1 MSGQVS
7 LATGTRATRAL
18 ACRVALSAL
27 LLASSLPAA
36 GEPAGPRDQDPPSL
50 ATSGA
55 RLESFCVLPTRQRP
69 APEPSD
75 FLRLTPFT
83 ELEPNNTQATANFI
97 GLGFDPGEDPE
108 YDVSGTLTAGD
119 IDFFSFDVLPGDVLG
134 VNRQGVGSLLQLL
147 DPAGA
152 LFIGSSAD
160 NTFIY
165 PVASPLPG
173 GGGRAFA
180 WVVDAPGTLALRVSG
195 GTGAYTLQVRLFRP
209 GLQDEVLGTH
219 QTLFVD
225 FDGATIN
232 AQAIFGQGSTNAV
245 LSPLSSFLAGWGLTA
260 GDENAVIDAVLA
272 VVAENIDDDVKLLG
286 ANGDFEA
293 SGIHG
298 QFDVEILNSR
308 DHADP
313 FGQPNVSRLIV
324 GGTISQLG
332 ISTIGIAESIDP
344 GNYEAGET
352 AVILLDLLSAPAPN
366 PNSLNTIPR
375 APGVPILDLI
385 GVGVGN
391 ITAHEAGHYIGNWHT
406 NRLNAFPC
414 IMDSGGSMAN
424 ITGIG
429 PDGTF
434 GTADDID
441 VDFIN
446 DQFATNEGFTGTE
459 HTLQV
464 VSFGCSTG
472 MVSQCGNG
480 VIDPF
485 EVCDA
490 PDLGG
495 QTCVDHGFE
504 MGTLG
509 CAADCSAFDTSGCFN
524 CRTGLTSGSWN
535 QATLSTNGA
544 FSGTLF
550 DPFGVGVYKIH
561 GSTTASGRLSAT
573 LSDGLAPDPDYY
585 VRGSWTYTFPPTHG
599 SWGGYIYT
607 SPLSTTSVGKISG
620 TFRDDPAFPVIG
632 TFGGEW
638 KICP

>member
-1 MSGQVS
+1 MSDRTFPTTQAGRVV
-7 LATGTRATRAL
+7 LA
-18 ACRVALSAL
+18 AL
-27 LLASSLPAA
+27 LLAAICAAPASPQT
-36 GEPAGPRDQDPPSL
+36 GRPGSPND
-50 ATSGA
+50 

-69 APEPSD
+69 APEPTP
-75 FLRLTPFT
+75 FIRLTPFT

-97 GLGFDPGEDPE
+97 GLGFDPGEDSE
-108 YDVSGTLTAGD
+108 YDVSGSLTAGD
-119 IDFFSFDVLPGDVLG
+119 LDFFSFDLLPGDVLG
-134 VNRQGVGSLLQLL
+134 ANRVGTGGSLLQLL
-147 DPAGA
+147 DPAGV
-152 LFIGSSAD
+152 LLIGSAVD

-173 GGGRAFA
+173 GGGRALA
-180 WVVDAPGTLALRVSG
+180 WVVDAPGTYAFRVSG
-195 GTGAYTLQVRLFRP
+195 TAAAYTVQLRLFRP

-225 FDGATIN
+225 FDGALIN
-232 AQAIFGQGSTNAV
+232 AQAIFGTGNPNAN
-245 LSPLSSFLAGWGLTA
+245 LSPLSAFLAGWGLTA
-260 GDENAVIDAVLA
+260 ADEDAVIDAILA
-272 VVAENIDDDVKLLG
+272 VVAENIDDDVAALG

-293 SGIHG
+293 TGIHG

-308 DHADP
+308 DHPDP

-324 GGTISQLG
+324 GGTIAQLG

-424 ITGIG
+424 ITGLG
-429 PDGTF
+429 PDGIF

-480 VIDPF
+480 MIDPF

-504 MGTLG
+504 AGTLA

-524 CRTGLTSGSWN
+524 CRTGTTSGQWN
-535 QATLSTNGA
+535 QATASTNGTI
-544 FSGTLF
+544 SGTLF
-550 DPFGVGVYKIH
+550 DPFLVGVYKFH
-561 GSTTASGRLSAT
+561 GTTTTTGRLSGT
-573 LSDGLAPDPDYY
+573 LSDGVAPDPDYY

-599 SWGGYIYT
+599 AWSAYIYT
-607 SPLSTTSVGKISG
+607 SPLSASPVGKIGG
-620 TFRDDPAFPVIG
+620 TFRDDPAFPIIG